1 MAVFCGCVTS
11 CGIFAG
17 SPSQSGHQET
27 PTGEPKVA
35 QPQHGSPLRG
45 LSGEVATTNAKST
58 NHTPHGNHSRTQKNA
73 PLKPA
78 IRPAQEGRY
87 SSLFNAY
94 TADRRAESAQS
105 IGNFG
110 WPRQVLSQPVRHSR
124 GGRSLAPI
132 TIPRQPTCQRLHC
145 QSKKSPEVVSGL
157 CRAYDNPR
165 WKASWRPATSTRTR
179 WKPPA

>member
-1 MAVFCGCVTS
+1 MFLQVSRSSERCGDCVNCGGFCGCVTS

-94 TADRRAESAQS
+94 TVDRRAESAQS

-124 GGRSLAPI
+124 GAL
-132 TIPRQPTCQRLHC
+132 PRAHYDPTTANLPA
-145 QSKKSPEVVSGL
+145 SPL
-157 CRAYDNPR
+157 P
-165 WKASWRPATSTRTR
+165 K
-179 WKPPA
+179 